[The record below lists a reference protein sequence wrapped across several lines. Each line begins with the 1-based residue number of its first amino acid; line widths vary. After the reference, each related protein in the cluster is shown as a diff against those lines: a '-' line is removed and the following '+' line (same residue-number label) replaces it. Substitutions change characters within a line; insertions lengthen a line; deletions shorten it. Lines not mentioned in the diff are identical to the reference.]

1 MTQLQAVIFDWGG
14 TLTPWHTI
22 DLADL
27 WSAVSRVLAPDGAE
41 QLTNALVQV
50 EREFWE
56 RSAATRGDHSIR
68 LADILHLAAART
80 GVDIEDGLRHSAL
93 GAYLEAWTPHTFAQH
108 DAGDVLRQL
117 RAKGLRLGLLSNT
130 HWPPE
135 WHERILQ
142 RDGLLELIDERVY
155 TSELAHTKPHREAFQ
170 AIITRLAV
178 EPQHAVMVGD
188 RPIDD
193 IAGARAIGMRA
204 VLLPNDAVPAGPV
217 EPDAT
222 ITSLSDLLPV
232 IDQWM
237 VASARD

>member
-1 MTQLQAVIFDWGG
+1 MTQLQAVVFDWGG
-14 TLTPWHTI
+14 TLTPWHTL

-27 WSAVSRVLAPDGAE
+27 WLAAARVLAPDGAE
-41 QLTNALVQV
+41 PLAAALVQV
-50 EREFWE
+50 EREFWQ
-56 RSAATRGDHSIR
+56 RSAATRGAHSLR

-93 GAYLEAWTPHTFAQH
+93 GAYLEAWTPHTFAQP
-108 DAGDVLRQL
+108 DAGDVLCQL
-117 RAKGLRLGLLSNT
+117 RAKGLRIGLLSNT

-135 WHERILQ
+135 WHERILH
-142 RDGLLELIDERVY
+142 RDGLLALIDARVY

-193 IAGARAIGMRA
+193 IAGALAIGMRT
-204 VLLPNDAVPAGPV
+204 VLLPNAAVPAGLV

-222 ITSLSDLLPV
+222 ITTLSDLLPI

-237 VASARD
+237 VVSARA

>member
-1 MTQLQAVIFDWGG
+1 MTQLQAVVFDWGG

-27 WSAVSRVLAPDGAE
+27 WSAASRVLAPDGAE
-41 QLTNALVQV
+41 PLTEALVQV

-56 RSAATRGDHSIR
+56 RSAATRGEHSIR

-80 GVDIEDGLRHSAL
+80 GVDLEDGLRHSAL
-93 GAYLEAWTPHTFAQH
+93 GAYLEAWTPHTFAHH

-155 TSELAHTKPHREAFQ
+155 TSELAHNKPHREAFQ
-170 AIITRLAV
+170 AILTRLAV

-204 VLLPNDAVPAGPV
+204 VLLPNEAVPAGPV
-217 EPDAT
+217 APDAT
-222 ITSLSDLLPV
+222 ITNLSALLPV
-232 IDQWM
+232 INQWM

>member
-1 MTQLQAVIFDWGG
+1 MTQLKAVVFDWGG
-14 TLTPWHTI
+14 TLTPWHDI

-27 WSAVSRVLAPDGAE
+27 WSAASRVLAPDGAE
-41 QLTNALVQV
+41 HLTAALVQV

-56 RSAATRGDHSIR
+56 CSAAMRGNHSIR
-68 LADILHLAAART
+68 LADIVHLAAART
-80 GVDIEDGLRHSAL
+80 GVEIEDGLRHSAL

-142 RDGLLELIDERVY
+142 RDGLLELIDARVY

-204 VLLPNDAVPAGPV
+204 VLLPNNAVPAGPV
-217 EPDAT
+217 APDAT
-222 ITSLSDLLPV
+222 INTLSDLLPV
-232 IDQWM
+232 IDHWM
-237 VASARD
+237 AVSNRD

>member
-1 MTQLQAVIFDWGG
+1 MTQLKAVVFDWGG
-14 TLTPWHTI
+14 TLTPWHAI

-27 WSAVSRVLAPDGAE
+27 WSAASRVLAPDCAK

-50 EREFWE
+50 EGEFWE
-56 RSAATRGDHSIR
+56 HSAATRGNHSIR
-68 LADILHLAAART
+68 LVDILHLAAART

-93 GAYLEAWTPHTFAQH
+93 DVYLEAWTPHTFAQH
-108 DAGDVLRQL
+108 DAVDVLRHL

-130 HWPPE
+130 HWPPA

-142 RDGLLELIDERVY
+142 RDGLLELIDARVY

-178 EPQHAVMVGD
+178 EPLQAVMVGD

-222 ITSLSDLLPV
+222 ITNLSDLLPV
-232 IDQWM
+232 IEHWM
-237 VASARD
+237 VASERD